1 MRQEPSLSPPLELT
15 LRTEEGDPWVL
26 RLSPGMERFIGCY
39 ARIAGF
45 VAFEDQLL
53 RFASADR

>member
-1 MRQEPSLSPPLELT
+1 MRQNPSLLPPLELT
-15 LRTEEGDPWVL
+15 LRTEEGEPWVL

-45 VAFEDQLL
+45 AAFEDRLL
-53 RFASADR
+53 RFNPAAD